1 VLACAALT
9 LTGIAM
15 TSTPV
20 SATTTT
26 LSARSLLSKVVSGS
40 ESGFSTYVR
49 AKFAYPMDANRDC
62 QNTRAEVLLQE
73 TKASVTYT
81 TASRCYVKTGKW
93 YSYYDG
99 IYVTSAS
106 GVQIDHLVPLHQ
118 AWVSGARSWTSGDL
132 TRYGNDLTYGPSLVA
147 VTSRTNLSK
156 SDQDPAHWLPP
167 RVASRCTYA
176 IQWVEVKY
184 RWRLTMDSAERAALA
199 SILTGTCGAKLV
211 ALPIRAR

>member
-1 VLACAALT
+1 LT
-9 LTGIAM
+9 LTGIAA
-15 TSTPV
+15 TTAPV

-26 LSARSLLSKVVSGS
+26 ISARSLLARVASAPESGS
-40 ESGFSTYVR
+40 STYVR
-49 AKFAYPMDANRDC
+49 DKFAYPMDANGDC
-62 QNTRAEVLLQE
+62 QNTRAEVLLAE

-81 TASRCYVKTGKW
+81 TASHCYVKTGKW

-99 IYVTSAS
+99 VYVTQASAL
-106 GVQIDHLVPLHQ
+106 QIDHLVPLHQ
-118 AWVSGARSWTSGDL
+118 AWVSGARSWTNSER
-132 TRYGNDLTYGPSLVA
+132 TRFGNDLAYGPSLVA
-147 VTSRTNLSK
+147 VTSRTNQSK

-167 RVASRCTYA
+167 RAASRCIYA

-184 RWRLTMDSAERAALA
+184 RWRLTIDPAERATLA